1 VGSPSKS
8 ELEFWDLDFN
18 LDEKREGQISKEEW
32 GTSLQLL
39 GTADHYGVTD
49 VEWDPSGRY
58 LATSASVW
66 QHTVRAPACF
76 HFTIRSEIYPD

>member
-1 VGSPSKS
+1 MATVGSPSKS

-18 LDEKREGQISKEEW
+18 VDDIVLRREAATGKEEW
-32 GTSLQLL
+32 GSGIQHL

-66 QHTVRAPACF
+66 RHTV
-76 HFTIRSEIYPD
+76 SG